1 MQFKDACWRMPK
13 EDRMALWMKRIE
25 SVDTVLETANTG
37 WQLNYWGSVRRQ
49 LVYQLSLLSN
59 DKVYEK

>member
-1 MQFKDACWRMPK
+1 MQFKEACWRMSK
-13 EDRMALWMKRIE
+13 DDRMALWMKRIE
-25 SVDTVLETANTG
+25 SVDLVLETANTG

-49 LVYQLSLLSN
+49 LVRQLSLLSN